1 MERIRYRKET
11 EIVTFQGRKIVLE
24 SLTPVFGPEQAEAKH
39 REIERQLYEVFIKY
53 IDKEEGTDQTVA

>member
-1 MERIRYRKET
+1 M
-11 EIVTFQGRKIVLE
+11 TFQGRKIVLE
-24 SLTPVFGPEQAEAKH
+24 SLTPVFRPEQAEAKH